1 MSANLNLVRSI
12 ITDCERG
19 DYSSV
24 DWADPEIEY
33 VIVDGPVPGSWTG
46 LDGMEEGERHVLR
59 GWAELRVLADEY
71 RELDDARVLVLT
83 HGAGRGRTSGLDL
96 AQMRSEGAI
105 LFHVIAAKVRKV
117 IVYYDRD
124 RALADLGLEA

>member
-1 MSANLNLVRSI
+1 MSANHDLVRSI
-12 ITDCERG
+12 LADWEHG
-19 DYSSV
+19 DFHSTE
-24 DWADPEIEY
+24 WADPEIEY

-46 LDGMEEGERHVLR
+46 LAGMEEGERHVLR

-83 HGAGRGRTSGLDL
+83 RGAGHGKTSGLDL
-96 AQMRSEGAI
+96 AQMRTTGAI
-105 LFHVIAAKVRKV
+105 LFQMRRGKVTKIA
-117 IVYYDRD
+117 VYYDRD